1 MMARSATA
9 DLASYTKIDMTNART
24 PPDAAST
31 APRPQP
37 PRQPE
42 PEECC
47 RSGCIPCVF
56 DLYDE
61 ALARYEVSLARWKA
75 RQAAHR

>member
-1 MMARSATA
+1 MPAPQQTVGH
-9 DLASYTKIDMTNART
+9 
-24 PPDAAST
+24 T
-31 APRPQP
+31 APDPRPVA

-47 RSGCIPCVF
+47 RSGCTPCVF

-61 ALARYEVSLARWKA
+61 ALTRYEVALARWKA
-75 RQAAHR
+75 RHPALR

>member
-1 MMARSATA
+1 MAGSIAVDPA
-9 DLASYTKIDMTNART
+9 LFFEIDMTDART
-24 PPDAAST
+24 PDAT
-31 APRPQP
+31 DPRPQP

-47 RSGCIPCVF
+47 RSGCTPCVF

-61 ALARYEVSLARWKA
+61 ALTRYEVSLARWKA

>member
-1 MMARSATA
+1 MPAKQDPVGHT
-9 DLASYTKIDMTNART
+9 T
-24 PPDAAST
+24 PD
-31 APRPQP
+31 PRPVA

-47 RSGCIPCVF
+47 RSGCTPCVF

-61 ALARYEVSLARWKA
+61 ALTRYEVALARWKA
-75 RQAAHR
+75 RQRASRPAGGTN